1 MNSSGEG
8 DRFVFSM
15 DKVKL
20 RDKVSSKFCILHA
33 QLEKASTADSA
44 SAYIHTI
51 TKPNIDSFHGRDVL
65 WKFNC
70 DIA

>member
-1 MNSSGEG
+1 MNSSGG
-8 DRFVFSM
+8 RRTFVFGM

-20 RDKVSSKFCILHA
+20 RDKVSGKFCILHA

-51 TKPNIDSFHGRDVL
+51 TKP
-65 WKFNC
+65 KY
-70 DIA
+70 